1 MLEEMGTTGSRRGV
15 RNVAGF
21 TLVELLVVVA
31 IIGLVAAFSI
41 PSLQRSA
48 VRARMRDD
56 VNKIERAVTLARVR
70 AIKEGTP
77 TVVGFPNDPW
87 GNRGGELLVWVDD
100 DGNEARA
107 ATEPLVGRW
116 WLSEV
121 HQLTL
126 DSSADHV
133 LYELGSRLPSG
144 GLTDRGFVVMPNGQA
159 VVNNQTKEIG
169 AGQGVVQLSDRHG
182 NLLRVRVFGGTGAV
196 RVEMKKPGGGDEW
209 DSHLVHWRY

>member
-1 MLEEMGTTGSRRGV
+1 MLEEMGTTEARRGV
-15 RNVAGF
+15 RRVAGF

-31 IIGLVAAFSI
+31 ILGMVAAFAI
-41 PSLQRSA
+41 PTLRRSA
-48 VRARMRDD
+48 VRARMREDIT
-56 VNKIERAVTLARVR
+56 KIERAVTLARVR

-100 DGNEARA
+100 DGNETRA

-116 WLSEV
+116 WLSDD
-121 HQLTL
+121 HRLTL
-126 DSSADHV
+126 DTSADHE

-144 GLTDRGFVVMPNGQA
+144 GLGDRGFVVMPNGQA
-159 VVNNQTKEIG
+159 VVNDQTRQIG
-169 AGQGVVQLSDRHG
+169 AGQGVVQLGDRHG
-182 NLLRVRVFGGTGAV
+182 NLVRVRVFGGTGAV
-196 RVEMKKPGGGDEW
+196 RVEMQKPGGDEW

>member
-1 MLEEMGTTGSRRGV
+1 MLEEMKTTESRRGV
-15 RNVAGF
+15 REAGGF

-31 IIGLVAAFSI
+31 ILGLVAAFAV
-41 PSLQRSA
+41 PTLRRSA

-56 VNKIERAVTLARVR
+56 VTKVERAVTLARVR

-77 TVVGFPNDPW
+77 AVVGFLNDPW

-100 DGNEARA
+100 DGNETWAP
-107 ATEPLVGRW
+107 TEPLVGRW
-116 WLSEV
+116 WLANV

-126 DSSADHV
+126 DSSAGHE
-133 LYELGSRLPSG
+133 LYELGSRLPAG
-144 GLTDRGFVVMPNGQA
+144 ATGDRGFVVLPNGQA

-182 NLLRVRVFGGTGAV
+182 NLVRVRVFAGTGAV
-196 RVEMKKPGGGDEW
+196 RVEMQKPGGGEW